1 MDKVDMEC
9 IMDGYYGVQ
18 YGWIRW
24 TWSAVW
30 MDKVNMEC
38 SMDG

>member
-1 MDKVDMEC
+1 
-9 IMDGYYGVQ
+9 MDGYYGVQ

-24 TWSAVW
+24 IWSAVW
-30 MDKVNMEC
+30 MDIMEC